1 MSVRRSKSTLVHIYI
16 YILRL
21 VAITHNDI
29 SRCTWD
35 MTNYMISILTAYC
48 FNQVNISGGDYKHL
62 TPMIRPFLFRMGPQ
76 KDRHDFHV
84 SEIFIVTP

>member
-1 MSVRRSKSTLVHIYI
+1 
-16 YILRL
+16 
-21 VAITHNDI
+21 
-29 SRCTWD
+29 

-62 TPMIRPFLFRMGPQ
+62 LYIIYNLNPDDSAMFILGPQ

-84 SEIFIVTP
+84 S

>member
-1 MSVRRSKSTLVHIYI
+1 
-16 YILRL
+16 
-21 VAITHNDI
+21 
-29 SRCTWD
+29 

-62 TPMIRPFLFRMGPQ
+62 MYIIDISYNLKPDDLAIFILGPQ

-84 SEIFIVTP
+84 S